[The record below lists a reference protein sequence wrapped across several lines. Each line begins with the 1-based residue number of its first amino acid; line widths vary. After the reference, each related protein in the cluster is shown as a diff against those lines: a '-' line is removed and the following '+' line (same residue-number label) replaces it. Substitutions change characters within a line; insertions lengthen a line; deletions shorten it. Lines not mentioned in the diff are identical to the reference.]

1 MGVGALNAPLNIY
14 PFTNNDAA
22 LPLWVIEAS
31 AGGRVLIGSLG
42 CLELFVTS
50 ESHPRRAPGRALPS
64 QPSEART
71 PAAGP
76 QRSIVVGPAEA
87 SRSQAALT
95 SALLTAHFVCFPCT
109 SNSSTNSNTSQ
120 PRNPPPPPPIRVR
133 GRCEVAGRPCQ
144 SQPHNG
150 PLRPRS
156 GQPSRRRRAR
166 ALRLP
171 ELSSQQPSH
180 SPTHYPGHTPAPNPA
195 APSTRP
201 DAMPS
206 RATSARGSCR
216 RPTSKSRPRCP

>member
-1 MGVGALNAPLNIY
+1 MPVPSSGPN
-14 PFTNNDAA
+14 
-22 LPLWVIEAS
+22 S
-31 AGGRVLIGSLG
+31 AQPAIRGQDPCSGSTAVHCSG
-42 CLELFVTS
+42 S
-50 ESHPRRAPGRALPS
+50 
-64 QPSEART
+64 
-71 PAAGP
+71 
-76 QRSIVVGPAEA
+76 
-87 SRSQAALT
+87 SRSQQKPG
-95 SALLTAHFVCFPCT
+95 SVDVGTADCAVRSLPLT

-150 PLRPRS
+150 PSRPRS

-180 SPTHYPGHTPAPNPA
+180 SPTHYPGRPPAPNPA

-206 RATSARGSCR
+206 RTTSARGSCR
-216 RPTSKSRPRCP
+216 RPTSKNRPRCP